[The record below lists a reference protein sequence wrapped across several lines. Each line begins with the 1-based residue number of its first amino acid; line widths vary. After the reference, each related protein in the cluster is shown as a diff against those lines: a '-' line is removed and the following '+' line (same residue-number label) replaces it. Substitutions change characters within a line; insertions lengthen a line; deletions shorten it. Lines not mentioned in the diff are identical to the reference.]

1 MMNNGLERA
10 QVEVDGAVDLGVVVV
25 GVELPLA
32 GELLE
37 GGEAGR
43 LGRSGPG
50 AGAR

>member
-1 MMNNGLERA
+1 MMKNGLERA
-10 QVEVDGAVDLGVVVV
+10 EVEADGPVDLGAVVV
-25 GVELPLA
+25 GVEHPLA
-32 GELLE
+32 GEHLE

>member
-1 MMNNGLERA
+1 MMKNGLERA
-10 QVEVDGAVDLGVVVV
+10 EVEADGPVDLGVVVV
-25 GVELPLA
+25 EVDLPLA
-32 GELLE
+32 VELLE

>member
-25 GVELPLA
+25 VE
-32 GELLE
+32 GW
-37 GGEAGR
+37 EAGR

>member
-1 MMNNGLERA
+1 MRLHQMMNNGLERA
-10 QVEVDGAVDLGVVVV
+10 EVEADGPVDLGVVVV
-25 GVELPLA
+25 V
-32 GELLE
+32 E